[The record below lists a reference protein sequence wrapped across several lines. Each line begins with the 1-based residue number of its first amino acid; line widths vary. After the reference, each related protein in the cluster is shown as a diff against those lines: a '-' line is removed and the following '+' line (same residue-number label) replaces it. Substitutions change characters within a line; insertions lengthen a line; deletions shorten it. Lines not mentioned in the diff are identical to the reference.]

1 MDVIR
6 IVNGEL
12 ETNSYLIVAGK
23 EAIVID
29 PATQMVKTKVDDLGV
44 DVIAIINTHGHFD
57 HIGGNRFFSV
67 PIYIHTLDAPM
78 LTDPNLNLSIH
89 FSLPIISP
97 PANHIFSED
106 ERLSIGPFDIEVI
119 HTPGH
124 TLGSISLRI
133 DYALFTGD
141 TLFKGNIGR
150 TDLPGGDY
158 EAMQSSLLKLASLPG
173 DLTIYAGHGE
183 ITLLKHELES
193 NPFLCE
199 LL

>member
-29 PATQMVKTKVDDLGV
+29 PATQIVKTKVDDLGV
-44 DVIAIINTHGHFD
+44 DVIAIVNTHGHFD
-57 HIGGNRFFSV
+57 HIGGNQFFSV
-67 PIYIHTLDAPM
+67 PIYIHTLDAAM

-89 FSLPIISP
+89 FSLSIVSP
-97 PANHIFSED
+97 PGDYAFSKN
-106 ERLSIGPFDIEVI
+106 ERLNIGPFDIEVI

-124 TLGSISLRI
+124 TLGSVSLLI
-133 DYALFTGD
+133 DHALFTGD
-141 TLFKGNIGR
+141 TLFKGSIGR

-158 EAMQSSLLKLASLPG
+158 EAMRSSLLKLASLSG
-173 DLTIYAGHGE
+173 DLMVYPGHGE
-183 ITLLKHELES
+183 ITVLKDELES